1 MDNGNVL
8 CAPELPLVGRGVT
21 AMLRMMRIQKRRQ
34 IHDRG
39 RGWRSTCGRRGR
51 GGGWLGLF

>member
-1 MDNGNVL
+1 MDNRNVL
-8 CAPELPLVGRGVT
+8 CVLESPLVGREVT
-21 AMLRMMRIQKRRQ
+21 VVLRMMRIQKRRQ

>member
-39 RGWRSTCGRRGR
+39 RGWRSTCGGRGR
-51 GGGWLGLF
+51 GGSSLGLF